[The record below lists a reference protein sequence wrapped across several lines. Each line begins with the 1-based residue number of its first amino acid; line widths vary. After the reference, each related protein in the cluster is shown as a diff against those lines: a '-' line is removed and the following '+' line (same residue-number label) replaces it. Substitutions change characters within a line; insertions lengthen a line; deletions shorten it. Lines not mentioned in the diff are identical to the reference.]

1 MICTTLQ
8 TLSVSL
14 WSKICRLAHEF
25 LLIFSI
31 YVFHCLYCAPPSRLS
46 VSLLTISYELPL
58 FYQLKGLRVPGMQNF
73 PTLASQEQAFKE
85 QTWSRAKAL
94 SMLSVYNTVLSGKD
108 RQRVSKLEMFDE
120 IEEWELIMQHYS
132 MTLASIGNLLS
143 DMQLSNLC
151 LEDGEQTPTVSIFGG
166 KG

>member
-1 MICTTLQ
+1 
-8 TLSVSL
+8 
-14 WSKICRLAHEF
+14 
-25 LLIFSI
+25 
-31 YVFHCLYCAPPSRLS
+31 
-46 VSLLTISYELPL
+46 
-58 FYQLKGLRVPGMQNF
+58 MQNF

-151 LEDGEQTPTVSIFGG
+151 LEDGEQTPTVSIFCG